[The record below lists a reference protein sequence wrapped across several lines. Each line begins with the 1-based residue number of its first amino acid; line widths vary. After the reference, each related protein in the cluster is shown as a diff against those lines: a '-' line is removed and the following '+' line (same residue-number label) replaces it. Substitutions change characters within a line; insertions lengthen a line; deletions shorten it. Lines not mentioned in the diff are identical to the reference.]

1 MCDYSLEM
9 YGSRPARE
17 GETYVVTR
25 FPSGSIGFAAP
36 GDTRTAVC
44 MACDTTLLLSEIPLL
59 VQEVC
64 GISAREQVTFVR
76 LEEGLHRD
84 GVRFSNGKAV
94 SLQQLKP
101 GIHATIVKAQIPADA
116 IDFFRTSLRRADSEL
131 V

>member
-17 GETYVVTR
+17 GETYVATR
-25 FPSGSIGFAAP
+25 FPSGSVGFASP
-36 GDTRTAVC
+36 GDPRTAVC
-44 MACDTTLLLSEIPLL
+44 VACDTVLLLSEIPKTL
-59 VQEVC
+59 QETC
-64 GISAREQVTFVR
+64 GIGAREQVTFVR

-84 GVRFSNGKAV
+84 GVRFDNGKSI

-101 GIHATIVKAQIPADA
+101 GVAATIVKQKIPADMVDLLMAREHA
-116 IDFFRTSLRRADSEL
+116 IETEP